1 MSLKISY
8 KKTSEKR
15 TTSLQGTNGLS
26 VPIASFFGGLLHCV
40 TQGYF
45 EENPEELLTAED
57 SQGNTIAHMVAAS
70 GNTEVFEV

>member
-26 VPIASFFGGLLHCV
+26 PLRPLLEVLLHCV